1 MTRSDI
7 LAALPHTHRN
17 RWLPADEI
25 ELLEKLHARREHRAA
40 ERKMH
45 NA

>member
-17 RWLPADEI
+17 RLLPPEERA
-25 ELLEKLHARREHRAA
+25 LLERLHLRREHREA
-40 ERKMH
+40 ERKLH
-45 NA
+45 Q